1 MKYRN
6 IGEAGSFFCYT
17 ASEGGSGAM
26 VDLRCA
32 PDIWSGVVAGGTIH
46 HLAWRTPTD
55 DAQRAWHDEIAGVG
69 LNVTPQLDRHYFQSM
84 SATITPRDRRLY
96 QLDFSVNEW
105 SERHDILLPEGLPT
119 ADARDE
125 DAHAQRTEAL
135 AAIVAS
141 LRHASDP

>member
-1 MKYRN
+1 MLPCPPTKYTQSSAAASVRLL
-6 IGEAGSFFCYT
+6 SWT
-17 ASEGGSGAM
+17 A
-26 VDLRCA
+26 
-32 PDIWSGVVAGGTIH
+32 
-46 HLAWRTPTD
+46 PT
-55 DAQRAWHDEIAGVG
+55 
-69 LNVTPQLDRHYFQSM
+69 
-84 SATITPRDRRLY
+84 ATTTPRDHRLY